1 MGTLGEPPPVGDVG
15 CCAAAAGRVGSM
27 RVLGAAV
34 VAAGRRGVSSPG
46 VVSSAGEADSDIPPD
61 SRTPELLISPGVRK
75 VGVPIGCYPDRHRIN
90 FS

>member
-15 CCAAAAGRVGSM
+15 CCAAAAGRVGSV

-46 VVSSAGEADSDIPPD
+46 VVSCAGESDSAIPQD
-61 SRTPELLISPGVRK
+61 SRTPRASNKSGGQEGGSAYRLLSR
-75 VGVPIGCYPDRHRIN
+75 
-90 FS
+90 